1 MGVRK
6 ILHIARTFL
15 RGGQYGALAVA
26 AVTGGGKQGIETQ
39 RQLPLIHK
47 RQAVKPGFFDH
58 TRANNRPEPPSR
70 LPIERIE
77 LKNAFSIGIKSAN

>member
-15 RGGQYGALAVA
+15 RGGQYA
-26 AVTGGGKQGIETQ
+26 AFDLCSSNGRGKQGIETQ

-47 RQAVKPGFFDH
+47 RQAVKPGFFEDPQ
-58 TRANNRPEPPSR
+58 ANNRPELSSR
-70 LPIERIE
+70 
-77 LKNAFSIGIKSAN
+77 